1 MNEFSC
7 FIGRKSG
14 VLISIIFEIFW
25 RKIRLS
31 QKLYLMENLAYP
43 SVFRRNV
50 IMCEL
55 KTDLWV
61 SIFLIIL
68 WNHLVILVFRVFD
81 LRKISKRFELVL
93 FESYIIRRIFH
104 SRESIIKVKWVF
116 YRSQLT
122 TAERLRKASGV
133 YSLDLKNLYLIQNFA
148 TDKFFAILLFL
159 LIFMISYQNLSFAT
173 DKSFPTF

>member
-1 MNEFSC
+1 M
-7 FIGRKSG
+7 
-14 VLISIIFEIFW
+14 
-25 RKIRLS
+25 
-31 QKLYLMENLAYP
+31 Y
-43 SVFRRNV
+43 
-50 IMCEL
+50 
-55 KTDLWV
+55 
-61 SIFLIIL
+61 
-68 WNHLVILVFRVFD
+68 VFRVFD